1 MLSKQTSLKQLYALS
16 PAQHNILHYML
27 QTADNTAYLNQL
39 TFHIH
44 SETDAQ
50 LMHESWQTLTNHYDI
65 LRTIFVHKGL
75 QPLQMALEHVDVEFR
90 FTDIQRLTESEQQ
103 AYINTFQQQDRQ
115 TGFNLYR
122 DILSRVALFQ
132 LDTQHFVMVWT
143 YHAILLDNHCSQL
156 LQQALRETY
165 NVLKQQQAPA
175 LPEVTPYHHF
185 TTWLNAQPDSSTYW
199 QQYLHDYQAIT
210 SVPSDADITEE
221 AKTAQYTISL
231 DVATSQQLYQLA
243 DQHHTDINTVLQTA
257 WGYLLCFY
265 NNCQDVVFGTQSH
278 LATKYEQTVVGLV
291 NNIIPIRVCTE
302 NIVYF
307 DQLLQKIQQDLQ
319 THQQH
324 HYYAFAN
331 IQQHLQSDVIDHVLC
346 FEHPVMAAQSQ
357 HIQMELVDNFK
368 HSGFALVVSITPSA
382 TDIKIQF
389 TYHTNCYSDKQIQ
402 RVAEHINQCLTTIA
416 TQPTMPLSAIN
427 PLTLAETQQ
436 LLFDFNP
443 QYRGE
448 TVDCNV
454 IELLDTQVKKRG
466 DKTALIYA
474 DKTVTYAELDQQS
487 NQVAHYLIQ
496 QGIPLE
502 QPVAVSMETGLELS
516 IALWGILKA
525 GAAYTFITPEHS
537 HHYPITL
544 TNHSLD
550 CPQAVTVEAIIAST
564 PMTHKPEIQI
574 QNPHLAYISAQQP
587 RVMVEHGNLVH
598 FCANLASAFHWHHSD
613 VVYTAMT
620 QTDMA
625 AVSLIGAAVFGLTV
639 VLPSQQP
646 IEQDLQQHHISILQT
661 TPHALQTLITRQGL
675 SPLHDLSII
684 MLSGECLTPA
694 LHAQLQRLE
703 HLLVFNLT
711 DNPETTLAS
720 QAQCLQ
726 SHAETTDCILN
737 EEAIYI
743 ISKQHNLLPVGA
755 VGEICIGGTGVSRGY
770 MNQPQL
776 TEQTFIAPDFLTQQP
791 YPRLYKTGYL
801 GRRLGNGKIEHIGKI

>member
-16 PAQHNILHYML
+16 PAQQNILHYML

-44 SETDAQ
+44 SEIDAQ

-103 AYINTFQQQDRQ
+103 AYLDTFQQQDRQ

-122 DILSRVALFQ
+122 DILNRVALFQ
-132 LDTQHFVMVWT
+132 LDSQHFVMVWT

-165 NVLKQQQAPA
+165 DALKQQQTPA
-175 LPEVTPYHHF
+175 LPKVTPYHHF
-185 TTWLNAQPDSSTYW
+185 TTWLNEQADASTYW
-199 QQYLHDYQAIT
+199 QHYLHDYQAIT
-210 SVPSDADITEE
+210 SVPSDAETTEE
-221 AKTAQYTISL
+221 QTAQYTMSL
-231 DVATSQQLYQLA
+231 DEETSQQLYQLA
-243 DQHHTDINTVLQTA
+243 AQHQTDINTVLQTA
-257 WGYLLCFY
+257 WGHLLGFY
-265 NNCQDVVFGTQSH
+265 NNCQDVVFGIQSH
-278 LATKYEQTVVGLV
+278 LATEYTQPVVGLV
-291 NNIIPIRVCTE
+291 NNIIPIRVRTE
-302 NIVYF
+302 NVVSF
-307 DQLLQKIQQDLQ
+307 GELLQKIQRDLQ
-319 THQQH
+319 AHQQH
-324 HYYAFAN
+324 QHYAFAN
-331 IQQHLQSDVIDHVLC
+331 IQQHLQSDVIDHILC
-346 FEHPVMAAQSQ
+346 FEQPAVAAQSQ
-357 HIQMELVDNFK
+357 HIQMQLADSFK
-368 HSGFALVVSITPSA
+368 HSGFGLVVSITPD
-382 TDIKIQF
+382 TTGIQFQF
-389 TYHTNCYSDKQIQ
+389 TYHTNHYSHKQIQ
-402 RVAEHINQCLTTIA
+402 RVAAHIKQSLTTIA
-416 TQPTMPLSAIN
+416 NHPAISLAAIN
-427 PLTLAETQQ
+427 PLTPDETQQ
-436 LLFDFNP
+436 LLFEFNP

-448 TVDCNV
+448 TIDCNV
-454 IELLDTQVKKRG
+454 IELLAAQVQKRG
-466 DKTALIYA
+466 DKAALIYA
-474 DKTVTYAELDQQS
+474 DKTLTYAELDQQS

-502 QPVAVSMETGLELS
+502 QPVAVCMETGLELS

-525 GAAYTFITPEHS
+525 GAVYTFITPEHS

-544 TNHSLD
+544 ANHSLD
-550 CPQAVTVEAIIAST
+550 CPQAITVEAIIAST
-564 PMTHKPEIQI
+564 PTIHKPEIQI

-587 RVMVEHGNLVH
+587 SVMAEHGNLVH
-598 FCANLASAFHWHHSD
+598 FCANLASTFHWHHSD
-613 VVYTAMT
+613 VVYTSMT

-625 AVSLIGAAVFGLTV
+625 AVSLIGATVFGLTM

-661 TPHALQTLITRQGL
+661 TPHALQTLITSQGL
-675 SPLHDLSII
+675 SPLHNLSVI

-726 SHAETTDCILN
+726 SDVETTDCILN
-737 EEAIYI
+737 EEAMYI
-743 ISKQHNLLPVGA
+743 ISKQNELLPVGA
-755 VGEICIGGTGVSRGY
+755 VGEICIGGAGVTRGY

-776 TEQTFIAPDFLTQQP
+776 TAQKFIEPDFLSQQP
-791 YPRLYKTGYL
+791 YPRLYKTGYV
-801 GRRLGNGKIEHIGKI
+801 GRRLGNGIIEHIGKI